1 MPFSAPARDDIAG
14 SGATPSNAQAR
25 TGFGKLWDWATS
37 LLGTSG
43 NASEARDALGIG
55 SAITC
60 RNLLINSNFAINQR
74 AYVSGAATATANKYT
89 LDRWRVV
96 TSGQNLTF
104 GSASPDRIVTA
115 PAGGLEQV
123 IGGAAIEGGVYTL
136 SWAGTAT
143 ATVNGTAIAN
153 GGNTAALTAGAN
165 VTVRF
170 TGGTV
175 DKPQF
180 ERGTKVT
187 PYERRLPEMELDA
200 CQRYG
205 EPGQGE
211 VSGNGPTGVEYA
223 VRVTFKHTKRATP
236 TITYAVVS
244 SVNATVIDVTAVDA
258 NVARM
263 RVQPLAAGAFI
274 GVASFFAESEL

>member
-1 MPFSAPARDDIAG
+1 MPAPPARDDISG
-14 SGATPSNAQAR
+14 SGSTPSNGQAR
-25 TGFGKLWDWATS
+25 AGFGKLYDYLIA
-37 LLGTSG
+37 LLGTTG
-43 NASEARDALGIG
+43 NATDARDAIGIG
-55 SAITC
+55 SVITC
-60 RNLLINSNFAINQR
+60 RNLLLNSNFSINQR
-74 AYVSGAATATANKYT
+74 NYVSGAATATANKYT

-115 PAGGLEQV
+115 PAGGMEQV
-123 IGGAAIEGGVYTL
+123 IEGAAIEGGVYTL

-143 ATVNGTAIAN
+143 ATVNGAAITN

-187 PYERRLPEMELDA
+187 PYERRLPGLELDL

-205 EPGQGE
+205 EAGQGE
-211 VSGNGPTGVEYA
+211 VSGNGPTGIEYA
-223 VRVTFKHTKRATP
+223 VRVHFKHTKRATP
-236 TITYAVVS
+236 TITYATVS
-244 SVNATVIDVTAVDA
+244 SVNATVLDITAVDA
-258 NVARM
+258 NVARV

-274 GVASFFAESEL
+274 GVASYFAESEL